1 MPPSFAGKCDVRENG
16 GLKEASLRVSMLC
29 LLFALVAAATLAK
42 ADPVPYLNVAKS
54 CREARD
60 FGMSDAQQTFKN
72 CMLDEQEAKDQ
83 LVQKWSQFKAD
94 ARRSCIP
101 DAPAPSYVEM
111 LTCLE
116 MNQQALM
123 PYSGGGPGAPALGT
137 YRHDSP
143 SPRPAPSPEPRGMR
157 GL

>member
-1 MPPSFAGKCDVRENG
+1 LRASNLFVLLALFVPAA
-16 GLKEASLRVSMLC
+16 LAEAN
-29 LLFALVAAATLAK
+29 
-42 ADPVPYLNVAKS
+42 PVPDLDVAKS

-60 FGMSDAQQTFKN
+60 FGMNDTRQTFKS
-72 CMLDEQEAKDQ
+72 CMLDEQEAKQQ
-83 LVQKWSQFKAD
+83 LVQKWSQFKPA
-94 ARRSCIP
+94 ARRSCVP

-116 MNQQALM
+116 MNQQTLM
-123 PYSGGGPGAPALGT
+123 PYSEGGGGPPAYGAAP
-137 YRHDSP
+137 HDSP

>member
-1 MPPSFAGKCDVRENG
+1 M
-16 GLKEASLRVSMLC
+16 RVSMLF
-29 LLFALVAAATLAK
+29 LLFALVAASELAK
-42 ADPVPYLNVAKS
+42 ADPVPKLDVAKS
-54 CREARD
+54 CRDARD

-72 CMLDEQEAKDQ
+72 CMLDEQEAKGQ
-83 LVQKWSQFKAD
+83 LVQKWSQFKAA
-94 ARRSCIP
+94 ARRSCVP

-116 MNQQALM
+116 MNQQTLM
-123 PYSGGGPGAPALGT
+123 PYSGGGGPGAPAPGT

-143 SPRPAPSPEPRGMR
+143 SPRPALSPGPRGMH